1 MSVTERMFTPR
12 IQETDTGD
20 RPMGSGSECFVVSA
34 ALREQL
40 LVLSTAVYRPK
51 GAVLFRRGDACAG
64 IFLICSGRVRLALDV
79 ADSAFRPRIL
89 GAGCVVGLPSAVGGS
104 NYSLT
109 AEVLDDA
116 ELACVSQ
123 EALTDCLRQNSVL
136 CFEVMNI
143 LSHEISET
151 RSALKHSGLRA

>member
-1 MSVTERMFTPR
+1 
-12 IQETDTGD
+12 
-20 RPMGSGSECFVVSA
+20 MGSGLQGLVVSA

-40 LVLSTAVYRPK
+40 LSLSTAVSRPK
-51 GAVLFRRGDACAG
+51 GAVLFHRGDACAG
-64 IFLICSGRVRLALDV
+64 VFLICSGKVCISLDA
-79 ADSAFRPRIL
+79 ADDAFPPRIL

-104 NYSLT
+104 HYSLT
-109 AEVLDDA
+109 AEVIEAA

-123 EALTDCLRQNSVL
+123 KALTECLRQNPVL

-151 RSALKHSGLRA
+151 RSVLKYSGLHV